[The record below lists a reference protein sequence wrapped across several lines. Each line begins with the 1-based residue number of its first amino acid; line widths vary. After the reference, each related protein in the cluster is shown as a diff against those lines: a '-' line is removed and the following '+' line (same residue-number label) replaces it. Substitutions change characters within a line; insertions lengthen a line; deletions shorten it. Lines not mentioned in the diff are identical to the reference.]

1 MRSTNSQSS
10 CGTASLPV
18 KLHPGQRLAPP
29 GQSTDRDDTSAGARS
44 SSIQCRLKCD
54 TSSTR
59 VDAEVCV
66 CTSSQLPLPTSR
78 TSTDTVCFSLEDL
91 PCSSLSVAGRICSP
105 ERRRPWGAC
114 PCHPPCGVRLSR
126 PCCESCAGGH
136 SSAPCPKR
144 HALDACA
151 LPAAARLLPDS
162 M

>member
-1 MRSTNSQSS
+1 MRAVVLRGIPLDFANKPRQPNPRLQWHSYSKD
-10 CGTASLPV
+10 V
-18 KLHPGQRLAPP
+18 KRAALAC
-29 GQSTDRDDTSAGARS
+29 RDDTSGGARS
-44 SSIQCRLKCD
+44 SSIQCTLKFD

-114 PCHPPCGVRLSR
+114 PCHRPCGVRLSR
-126 PCCESCAGGH
+126 PCCESHAGGH
-136 SSAPCPKR
+136 SCAPCPNTHYR
-144 HALDACA
+144 
-151 LPAAARLLPDS
+151 S
-162 M
+162 